1 MVETGEP
8 GVKPPAYSSKLASRQ
23 FQVGISVLQ
32 LTQAIDCCLPSSSHL
47 GPAGKNS
54 GPSLHQSTATSLSS
68 WNLNKNRKT
77 ERRLAQGNR
86 KAFPFISLTMPVM
99 TNINATDLGPTKELT
114 RSVSLLQPGLLC

>member
-1 MVETGEP
+1 MVVRNLTILRYKWK
-8 GVKPPAYSSKLASRQ
+8 VDCCCKVFTKLS
-23 FQVGISVLQ
+23 FVL
-32 LTQAIDCCLPSSSHL
+32 LPIDCCLPSSSHL

-54 GPSLHQSTATSLSS
+54 GLSLHQSTATSLSS